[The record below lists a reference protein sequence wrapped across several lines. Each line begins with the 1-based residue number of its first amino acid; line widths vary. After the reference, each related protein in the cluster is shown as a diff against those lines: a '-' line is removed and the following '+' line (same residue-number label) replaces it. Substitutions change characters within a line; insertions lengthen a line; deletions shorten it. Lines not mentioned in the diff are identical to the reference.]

1 MSRRSRSEEPWMG
14 AVAEGIVRE
23 GLTIR
28 ESLSK
33 VGVALTSQ
41 EAENCYRSK
50 TFQRILRDERNRY
63 FTELGSDPART
74 KSTAIG
80 MLLDAAEHLRE
91 AGEYKEVA
99 EAMLKLGKMEG
110 WIGGEGAVNVFAGLT
125 QRELDE
131 VRNRLRKQDNP
142 SSGKSSTPLN

>member
-1 MSRRSRSEEPWMG
+1 MA
-14 AVAEGIVRE
+14 AVAEAIVRE
-23 GLTIR
+23 GLTMR
-28 ESLSK
+28 ESLSH
-33 VGVALTSQ
+33 VGVNLTSQ

-50 TFQRILRDERNRY
+50 TFQRVLRDERNRY

-74 KSTAIG
+74 KATAVG

-110 WIGGEGAVNVFAGLT
+110 WIGGEGQVSVFAGLS

-131 VRNRLRKQDNP
+131 IRDRLNKQDRP
-142 SSGKSSTPLN
+142 SRADAGTPLN

>member
-1 MSRRSRSEEPWMG
+1 MAP
-14 AVAEGIVRE
+14 AAEGMVRE

-28 ESLSK
+28 ESLTRL
-33 VGVALTSQ
+33 GVNLTSQ
-41 EAENCYRSK
+41 EAENVFRSK
-50 TFQRILRDERNRY
+50 TFQRILRMERNRF

-74 KSTAIG
+74 KATAVG

-110 WIGGEGAVNVFAGLT
+110 WIGGEGAVSIFASLT

-131 VRNRLRKQDNP
+131 IRARVSENRTGP
-142 SSGKSSTPLN
+142 SGPQPPLA